1 VTIHRTDCPNVLNL
15 DSSTKEQRLIKVD
28 WGVAP
33 KALARVK
40 IRVHAYD
47 RAGLLRDI
55 TDILERENIS
65 MQDASAVTARQDSL
79 ALITATLE
87 VRDAE
92 QVGRVLAKIER
103 VPNVIEVRRQVG

>member
-1 VTIHRTDCPNVLNL
+1 MV
-15 DSSTKEQRLIKVD
+15 
-28 WGVAP
+28 
-33 KALARVK
+33 
-40 IRVHAYD
+40 
-47 RAGLLRDI
+47 
-55 TDILERENIS
+55 
-65 MQDASAVTARQDSL
+65 DASAVTAGQDSL